1 MRRLALAAALAFGLA
16 GPAAADYWS
25 EFDAGIEA
33 YIDGRHADAIKRF
46 EPLAARGDHRAQYWL
61 GAIYVEGKGVPRDR
75 VLGHMWFS
83 VAARRGNRAAGI
95 GRDTVAAKM
104 SPEQLAE
111 ARRLVAAW
119 RPAD

>member
-61 GAIYVEGKGVPRDR
+61 GAIYVEARACRATAFSAKCGSASRPGAATAPPASGATPPPRR
-75 VLGHMWFS
+75 
-83 VAARRGNRAAGI
+83 
-95 GRDTVAAKM
+95 
-104 SPEQLAE
+104 
-111 ARRLVAAW
+111 
-119 RPAD
+119 